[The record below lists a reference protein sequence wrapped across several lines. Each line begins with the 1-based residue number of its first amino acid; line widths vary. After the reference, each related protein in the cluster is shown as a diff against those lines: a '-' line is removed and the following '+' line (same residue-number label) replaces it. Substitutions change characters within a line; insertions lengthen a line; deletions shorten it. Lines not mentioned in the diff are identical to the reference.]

1 MKGGFVT
8 TEKLVLLHS
17 NDMHGD
23 FLAEPKEGFH
33 EGGVSLLSGFIKKV
47 RNEEKNVLY
56 AIAGDMF
63 RGSIIDS
70 EYKGFSTIE
79 LMNFL
84 SPDVVTLGNHEV
96 DYGLAHLL
104 FLERCAK
111 FPVVNANMYIKSN
124 HARLF
129 EPYKIIDV
137 NGLKVMFI
145 GIITEEVLAST
156 KSEEIIGSFI
166 DVWQAARQVGVIIDN
181 YKTTRVDLTVLLT
194 HIGFEQDKKLA
205 ELLDPNWGV
214 DLIIGGHTHTL
225 LEEPCIVNGV
235 PIVQVGM
242 GTDQIGR
249 FDIQIDTDEH
259 KMLSYDWKCIPITS
273 KVCQADPIL
282 EEVLKSY
289 KSRTDQKYMR
299 IVTNF
304 KRTLTH
310 PDRYRETELGNLF
323 ADLLQVDSSFEVM
336 LMGSGSIRLKQMGPI
351 VQYQELK
358 ECLPFNAP
366 VWMLEVT
373 GKQFRHMIR
382 FMLRDEA
389 FDENAHSEFYQVS
402 KGMKIVYSRS
412 RHELLEFSLNGTEIK
427 DDRIIRIALQDY
439 HYKNFSEFFDL
450 PIEEVI
456 ANKKPRMVITEDFSI
471 FEELLSSMNNV
482 DSHVEGRITIL
493 D

>member
-1 MKGGFVT
+1 MA

-33 EGGVSLLSGFIKKV
+33 EGGVPLLSGFIKKV
-47 RNEEKNVLY
+47 RSEENNVLY

-70 EYKGFSTIE
+70 EFKGFSTIE

-84 SPDVVTLGNHEV
+84 APDVVTLGNHEV

-137 NGLKVMFI
+137 NGLRVMFI

-156 KSEEIIGSFI
+156 RSEEIIGSFI
-166 DVWQAARQVGVIIDN
+166 DVWQAAKQVGVIIDN

-194 HIGFEQDKKLA
+194 HIGFDQDQKLA
-205 ELLDPNWGV
+205 QLLDPNWGV

-225 LEEPCIVNGV
+225 LEEPCIINGV

-249 FDIQIDTDEH
+249 FDIQIDTAEH
-259 KMLSYDWKCIPITS
+259 KMISYDWKCIPITS
-273 KVCQADPIL
+273 KVCEADPVL

-299 IVTNF
+299 IITNF
-304 KRTLTH
+304 RRTLTH

-366 VWMLEVT
+366 VWMLEVK
-373 GKQFRHMIR
+373 GSQFRHMMR
-382 FMLRDEA
+382 FMLRDDTFA
-389 FDENAHSEFYQVS
+389 PDAHTEFYQVS

-412 RHELLEFSLNGTEIK
+412 KHELLEFSLNGKEIE
-427 DDRIIRIALQDY
+427 DDQTVRIALQDY
-439 HYKNFSEFFDL
+439 HYKNFSDFFDL
-450 PIEEVI
+450 PIEEVT

-471 FEELLSSMNNV
+471 FEELLSSMNNI
-482 DSHVEGRITIL
+482 DSHVEGRITVL